1 MEQREVLYELD
12 PKMELTAEAI
22 NTLKGFFSGCSINFL
37 IGAGFS
43 CSVLKALGNTEV
55 MLEVLEQYSCT
66 SIDDKKKVD
75 IVIAHIYE
83 HFFNGSIK
91 PILECCDFYDAR
103 FNTYHNFAHV
113 LGELLSK
120 RSNPTLGRQMN
131 VFTTNYDPILELTLE
146 RNRTLFYNDG
156 FVGRIMPEFST
167 SNYAISYYRH
177 AIFSDR
183 KSEMPSVNLYKL
195 HGSLTWRVVKDGT
208 IRYEDYVKSISEFAK
223 KTICSKNVSDAI
235 KVTDPTHIETLL
247 ANKDVEKLMPDH
259 SLYVDY
265 ITEYQGRFFIVN
277 PTKGK
282 FASTVLNKTYHDLLR
297 IFSNEMEKE
306 NSLLIA
312 FGFSFRDEHVCD
324 LISRSL
330 MNPSLKLI
338 IFCFNKQEQ
347 INISCR
353 IHSSANAI
361 TYIYPSDTG
370 ETIQLQELCD
380 ILRLILWGKK

>member
-12 PKMELTAEAI
+12 SKKELPAEAI
-22 NTLKGFFSGCSINFL
+22 NTLRGFFSGCSINFL

-43 CSVLKALGNTEV
+43 CSVLKPLGNTEAI
-55 MLEVLEQYSCT
+55 LEALGEYSCA
-66 SIDDKKKVD
+66 SFDEKKKVD
-75 IVIAHIYE
+75 IVTAHIYE
-83 HFFNGSIK
+83 QFFNGSIK
-91 PILECCDFYDAR
+91 PILECCDFFNAR
-103 FNTYHNFAHV
+103 FKAYHDFAHV

-131 VFTTNYDPILELTLE
+131 IFTTNYDPILELTLE

-195 HGSLTWRVVKDGT
+195 HGSLTWRVETDWT
-208 IRYEDYVKSISEFAK
+208 IRYENYVRSISDFATR
-223 KTICSKNVSDAI
+223 TISSKNVSDAI
-235 KVTDPTHIETLL
+235 KAADPTHIETLL
-247 ANKDVEKLMPDH
+247 TNKDVEKLTPDH
-259 SLYVDY
+259 SLFVDY
-265 ITEYQGRFFIVN
+265 ISEYQGRFFIVN

-282 FASTVLNKTYHDLLR
+282 FASTVMNKTYHDLLR

-312 FGFSFRDEHVCD
+312 FGFSFRDEHLCD

-338 IFCFNKQEQ
+338 IMCFNKQEQ
-347 INISCR
+347 INISSR
-353 IHSSANAI
+353 IYSSANAI
-361 TYIYPSDTG
+361 TYIYPSDAG
-370 ETIQLQELCD
+370 ETIQLQELYD